1 MTGKKLGQKKG
12 FLARER
18 TNKAVNPVY
27 AMVSVAPL
35 MFFLLLFSVIPA
47 IISIVVS
54 FTDYQGV
61 FKTMEFV
68 GLENYVNVFT
78 TLSGDIFPAFGRTLE
93 YAALMIL
100 PLQVISL
107 GSALLVNMK
116 FKFSGFFRALY
127 FMPSILGTAV
137 ICSVWG
143 MMFDPYDSIF
153 ATVLSWF
160 GKTSAFL
167 GDEKIAMILIAII
180 GLWSSFGYS
189 MAIYLAGLQGV
200 DREYYEAAEID
211 GANAWN
217 KFWKITLPLIMPS
230 VTICIFIALQGTLG
244 MSDYIIFLTN
254 GAHGTTTIGF
264 YIYRLTLNSIN
275 QGQVAAVSMVNFVF
289 VSSIMLIYNKLMRAK
304 EEQL

>member
-1 MTGKKLGQKKG
+1 MTENTKSKKG
-12 FLARER
+12 FWAREK

-27 AMVSVAPL
+27 AMASVLP
-35 MFFLLLFSVIPA
+35 LLLFLALFSFIPA

-54 FTDYQGV
+54 FTDYAGV
-61 FKTMEFV
+61 FSTMQFV
-68 GLENYVNVFT
+68 GIENYVNVFT
-78 TLSGDIFPAFGRTLE
+78 TLSGEIFPAFGRTLE
-93 YAALMIL
+93 YAALVII
-100 PLQVISL
+100 PLQIISL
-107 GSALLVNMK
+107 GAALLVNMK
-116 FKFSGFFRALY
+116 LRGSNYFRALF

-143 MMFDPYDSIF
+143 MMFDPYDSLFSTI
-153 ATVLSWF
+153 LSWF

-167 GDEKIAMILIAII
+167 GDENIAMVLIAVIA
-180 GLWSSFGYS
+180 LWASFGYS

-200 DREYYEAAEID
+200 NAEYYEAAEID

-289 VSSIMLIYNKLMRAK
+289 VSSIMLLYNKLMRAK

>member
-1 MTGKKLGQKKG
+1 MTEKITKSKKG
-12 FLARER
+12 FWAREK

-27 AMVSVAPL
+27 AMASVLPL
-35 MFFLLLFSVIPA
+35 ILFLVLFSLIPA

-54 FTDYQGV
+54 FTDYAGV
-61 FKTMEFV
+61 FSTMQFV
-68 GLENYVNVFT
+68 GIENYVNVFT
-78 TLSGDIFPAFGRTLE
+78 TLSGEIFPAFGRTLE
-93 YAALMIL
+93 YAALVII
-100 PLQVISL
+100 PLQILSL
-107 GSALLVNMK
+107 GAALLVNMK
-116 FKFSGFFRALY
+116 LRGSNCFRALF

-143 MMFDPYDSIF
+143 MMFDPYDSLFSTI
-153 ATVLSWF
+153 LSWF

-167 GDEKIAMILIAII
+167 GDENIAMVLIAVIA
-180 GLWSSFGYS
+180 LWASFGYS

-200 DREYYEAAEID
+200 NGEYYEAAEID

-264 YIYRLTLNSIN
+264 YIYRMTLNSIN

-289 VSSIMLIYNKLMRAK
+289 VSSIMLLYNKLMRAK

>member
-1 MTGKKLGQKKG
+1 MKEEKLRVKKG

-18 TNKAVNPVY
+18 VNKAVNPAY
-27 AMVSVAPL
+27 AMLSVLPL
-35 MFFLLLFSVIPA
+35 MFFLTLFSLIPA
-47 IISIVVS
+47 VISIVVS
-54 FTDYQGV
+54 FTDYAGV
-61 FKTMEFV
+61 FSTMTFV
-68 GLENYVNVFT
+68 GIENYVNVFT
-78 TLSGDIFPAFGRTLE
+78 VLSGDIFPAFGKTLE
-93 YAALMIL
+93 YAALVIL
-100 PLQVISL
+100 PLQFLSL

-116 FKFSGFFRALY
+116 FKFSSFFRAL
-127 FMPSILGTAV
+127 FFLPSILGTAV

-153 ATVLSWF
+153 STVLSWF

-167 GDEKIAMILIAII
+167 GDEKISIILIAII
-180 GLWSSFGYS
+180 ALWASFGYS

-211 GANAWN
+211 GANSWQR
-217 KFWKITLPLIMPS
+217 FWKITLPLIMPS

-264 YIYRLTLNSIN
+264 YIYRLTLNSVN

-289 VSSIMLIYNKLMRAK
+289 VSSIMLLYNKIMRAK